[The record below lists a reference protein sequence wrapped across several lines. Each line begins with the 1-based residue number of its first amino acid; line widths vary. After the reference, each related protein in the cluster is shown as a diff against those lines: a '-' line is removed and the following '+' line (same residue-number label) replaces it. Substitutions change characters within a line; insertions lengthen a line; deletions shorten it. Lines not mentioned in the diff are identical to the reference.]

1 MSRRLWFVKG
11 KLGIPEG
18 GLGWQES
25 GGHRAELPGAD
36 GAVSLHSGRCSRGQ
50 PGGVQSGV
58 QSGVDG
64 DAVPQRFSRGQIHG
78 GISHRDARAPARYV
92 SLPTGPGSVCSPRG
106 PPVSI

>member
-18 GLGWQES
+18 EPGWQES
-25 GGHRAELPGAD
+25 GGHRAELPGAN

-58 QSGVDG
+58 DR
-64 DAVPQRFSRGQIHG
+64 DAVPQRSSRGQIHG